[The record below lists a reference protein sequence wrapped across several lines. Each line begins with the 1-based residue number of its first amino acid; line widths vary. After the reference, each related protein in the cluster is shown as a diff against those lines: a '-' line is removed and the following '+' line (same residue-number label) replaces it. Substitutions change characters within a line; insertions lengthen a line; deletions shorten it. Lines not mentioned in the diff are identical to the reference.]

1 MTTSQM
7 KKAINDFKRTL
18 DKKDKD
24 EWWGT
29 EREIWNDISKKFLIW
44 FDKNKK
50 KFENDEEIPNPLTAG
65 EVLTIL
71 NCMSVAEHESQVDE
85 RTIKEIAIKLG
96 DSFPEIIKDLTYECL
111 TN

>member
-18 DKKDKD
+18 DKKEKD

-50 KFENDEEIPNPLTAG
+50 KFGNEDLLTREEAL
-65 EVLTIL
+65 VIL

-85 RTIKEIAIKLG
+85 ETVKEIAIKLG
-96 DSFPEIIKDLTYECL
+96 DNFPEITKEVLYECL